1 MKKLATFFV
10 KNQKLTLIVT
20 LFMFI
25 YGIRGYKNMIAETYP
40 NVDFATT
47 TIETVYPGAT
57 PKDIEVKITKPIED
71 EIRTVTGLK
80 DVRSVSQAGQSKI
93 TIRIDM
99 DNPKVDVGETV
110 SDLQTA
116 LERVTDLPSDLTEQ
130 PEFTE
135 LKAEEIAAIEIAVT
149 GDNSHNRMRNKT
161 ADLLKEDIED
171 IKSVKAVNLY
181 GYEEREF
188 NILLDSH
195 KLAELHLSVDEVTRA
210 IVARNINIPGGDL
223 ELGKEQ
229 KLVTIDNK
237 VESADELA
245 DTVVRSSFSGK
256 KIRLKDI
263 ATVKDGEADPTITT
277 RFNGKAATL
286 LSVQKKG
293 GSDTLVLVKE
303 VKQILDTYN
312 KRYAGKLEFSIYTD
326 EGIKVKDKLAVL
338 TSNGITGIIVVIV
351 VLMFFMPGRIGLMVA
366 ISLPTSLFA
375 AVGLMPSFGLTFNSI
390 SILAL
395 IIAMG
400 MLVDNAVVISEEYI
414 RRREEGESSFDASI
428 NSVVNL
434 WIPITA
440 TAMTTVSAF
449 LPMLA
454 TTGIMGRF
462 ITPIPIVVTAAL
474 LFCLLECFILLPMRL
489 HFVGRNLKLEK
500 KDADSHGWY
509 EKFSLRFERFMEKV
523 VKHRYIAALG
533 GISVIVFSF
542 VIMIGFNKFILFP
555 AEQTEEYDVR
565 VELPV
570 NSTLEYTDTIAAK
583 VSDRI
588 VKLIDKDWLDE
599 TIAFS
604 GYTLV
609 NLLDQRGQVGD
620 NVFLIKVMA
629 SDYAKYN
636 VHYTTFLKELRK
648 LEIPEAENI
657 VIEEK
662 INGPPVGTAVNV
674 TFRSSDD
681 THLQEVV
688 DKMIVKLEGID
699 GVFDEKIDDV
709 FGPDEV
715 VVDLNNDYISR
726 LGLNA
731 QTIGNTIRTAL
742 TGSIVSNVTL
752 LNKEID
758 LKVEFE
764 NVSKSSL
771 EDLKQVNITDS
782 NGNLVPLSLLADF
795 KVKKGAAQVKRYDYK
810 RAKTVMASV
819 DIEKITSIQAN
830 KIVSDYWNEIK
841 DEYHD
846 VSVVYGGEQESTKE
860 SLNSLASAMIL
871 AIIGIYGIM
880 VYIFGSYLAPALI
893 VSTIPLG
900 LLGISVAFY
909 LHDRPIS
916 FLAMIG
922 VIGLAG
928 IIVNNGIILIDYINQ
943 MKAEGKKNLHEI
955 LVHASVTR
963 LKPVMAS
970 SITTMGGLF
979 PTAYGIGGSDSML
992 VPITM
997 AMAWGLTTGTILT
1010 LVWVPAGFGI
1020 IEDFMGVMQK
1030 TRIYK
1035 FLTSEKY

>member
-1 MKKLATFFV
+1 MKKLASFFV
-10 KNQKLTLIVT
+10 VNQKLTLIVT
-20 LFMFI
+20 IFMFI
-25 YGIRGYKNMIAETYP
+25 YGVRGYKSMIAETYP

-71 EIRTVTGLK
+71 ELRTVTGIK

-99 DNPKVDVGETV
+99 DNPKVDVGEVV

-116 LERVTDLPSDLTEQ
+116 LERVTDLPSDLTDQ

-149 GDNSHNRMRNKT
+149 GSNETNRIRNKT

-171 IKSVKAVNLY
+171 IRSVKAVNLY
-181 GYEEREF
+181 GYQEREF
-188 NILLDSH
+188 NILLDSK
-195 KLAELHLSVDEVTRA
+195 KLASLHLSVDEVTKA
-210 IVARNINIPGGDL
+210 IIARNINIPGGDL

-237 VESADELA
+237 VETAQELGE
-245 DTVVRSSFSGK
+245 TVVRSSFSGK

-263 ATVKDGEADPTITT
+263 ALVKDGEADATIMT
-277 RFNGKAATL
+277 RFDGKDATL

-293 GSDTLVLVKE
+293 GSDTLELVRDVKE
-303 VKQILDTYN
+303 IMEIYK
-312 KRYAGKLEFSIYTD
+312 KRYEGKLEFSVYTD
-326 EGIKVKDKLAVL
+326 EGIKVKDKLAIL
-338 TSNGITGIIVVIV
+338 STNGVTGIIVVIL

-414 RRREEGESSFDASI
+414 RRREEGQSSLDAAI
-428 NSVVNL
+428 DSVVNL

-500 KDADSHGWY
+500 KDEQTQGWY
-509 EKFSLRFERFMEKV
+509 EKFSKKFERLMEMV
-523 VKHRYIAALG
+523 VKHRYIAAFG
-533 GISVIVFSF
+533 GILIIAFSF
-542 VIMIGFNKFILFP
+542 VVMIKFNKFILFP

-570 NSTLEYTDTIAAK
+570 NSSLEYTDSIAK
-583 VSDRI
+583 IVSKRI
-588 VKLIDKDWLDE
+588 QDTIDKEWLSE

-629 SDYAKYN
+629 TDYAKYN

-648 LEIPEAENI
+648 LEIPEADTI

-674 TFRSSDD
+674 TFRSSNDKQ
-681 THLQEVV
+681 LQSVV
-688 DKMIVKLEGID
+688 DKMIAKLQEVD

-715 VVDLNNDYISR
+715 VVDLNNDYIAR

-731 QTIGNTIRTAL
+731 SQIGNTIRTAL
-742 TGSIVSNVTL
+742 TGSIVSDVTL

-758 LKVEFE
+758 LKVEFG
-764 NVSKSSL
+764 NVSKGSI
-771 EDLKQVNITDS
+771 EDLKAINVTDP

-795 KVKKGAAQVKRYDYK
+795 KVQKGASQVKRYDYK

-819 DIEKITSIQAN
+819 NIDKITSIQAN
-830 KIVSDYWNEIK
+830 KIVSDYWKEIA
-841 DEYHD
+841 DEYHE

-860 SLNSLASAMIL
+860 SLNSLSSAMIL
-871 AIIGIYGIM
+871 AVIGIYGIM

-893 VSTIPLG
+893 VTTIPLG

-922 VIGLAG
+922 IIGLAG

-943 MKAEGKKNLHEI
+943 MKAEGKKSLHEI

-997 AMAWGLTTGTILT
+997 AMAWGLTTGTMLT
-1010 LVWVPAGFGI
+1010 LIWVPAGFGI
-1020 IEDFMGVMQK
+1020 IEDFMAKVSK
-1030 TRIYK
+1030 TRAYK
-1035 FLTSEKY
+1035 ALTSEKY

>member
-1 MKKLATFFV
+1 MKKLASFFV
-10 KNQKLTLIVT
+10 VNQKLTLIVT

-25 YGIRGYKNMIAETYP
+25 YGIRGYKSMIAETYP

-71 EIRTVTGLK
+71 EIRTVSGLK

-99 DNPKVDVGETV
+99 DNPKVDVQETV

-149 GDNSHNRMRNKT
+149 GENGNKRKRNKT

-171 IKSVKAVNLY
+171 IRSVKAVNLY
-181 GYEEREF
+181 GYQEREF
-188 NILLDSH
+188 NILLDSK
-195 KLAELHLSVDEVTRA
+195 KLETLHMSVDEVTKA
-210 IVARNINIPGGDL
+210 VISRNINIPGGDL

-237 VESADELA
+237 VETAEELGE
-245 DTVVRSSFSGK
+245 TVVRSSFSGK

-263 ATVKDGEADPTITT
+263 ASVMDGEEDATIKT
-277 RFNGKAATL
+277 RYNGKAATL
-286 LSVQKKG
+286 LSVQKKAG
-293 GSDTLVLVKE
+293 ADTLELVRDVKE
-303 VKQILDTYN
+303 ILKTYE
-312 KRYAGKLEFSIYTD
+312 KRYKNDLEFFIYTD

-338 TSNGITGIIVVIV
+338 STNGVTGIVVVIL

-414 RRREEGESSFDASI
+414 RRREEGQKSLDAAI
-428 NSVVNL
+428 DSVVNL

-489 HFVGRNLKLEK
+489 HFVGRNIKLEK
-500 KDADSHGWY
+500 KTDETNGWY
-509 EKFSLRFERFMEKV
+509 EKFAKKFEKLMQVV
-523 VKHRYIAALG
+523 VKHRYISALG
-533 GISVIVFSF
+533 GILIIAFSF
-542 VIMIGFNKFILFP
+542 VVMIVFNKFILFP
-555 AEQTEEYDVR
+555 AEQTEEYDIR

-570 NSTLEYTDTIAAK
+570 NSSLEYTDSIAQK
-583 VSDRI
+583 VSKRVEETI
-588 VKLIDKDWLDE
+588 EKKWLQE

-636 VHYTTFLKELRK
+636 VHYTDFLKELRK
-648 LEIPEAENI
+648 LEIPEAETI
-657 VIEEK
+657 IIEEK

-674 TFRSSDD
+674 TFRSSNDEN
-681 THLQEVV
+681 LQKVV
-688 DKMIVKLEGID
+688 DMMIKKLEEVD

-726 LGLNA
+726 LGLSA
-731 QTIGNTIRTAL
+731 SQIGNTIRTAL

-758 LKVEFE
+758 LKVEFG
-764 NVSKSSL
+764 NVSKSSI
-771 EDLKQVNITDS
+771 EDLKKITVTDPK
-782 NGNLVPLSLLADF
+782 GNLVPLSLLADF
-795 KVKKGAAQVKRYDYK
+795 KIKDGAAQVKRYDYK

-819 DIEKITSIQAN
+819 DVEKITSIQAN
-830 KIVSDYWNEIK
+830 KIVSDYWKEIQ
-841 DEYHD
+841 DEFHD

-860 SLNSLASAMIL
+860 SLNSLASAMVL
-871 AIIGIYGIM
+871 AVIGIYGIM

-893 VSTIPLG
+893 VTTIPLG
-900 LLGISVAFY
+900 LLGISVSFY

-922 VIGLAG
+922 IIGLAG

-943 MKAEGKKNLHEI
+943 MKEEGKMSLQEI

-1010 LVWVPAGFGI
+1010 LIWVPAGFGI
-1020 IEDFMGVMQK
+1020 IEDFMEKVSN
-1030 TRIYK
+1030 TRVYK
-1035 FLTSEKY
+1035 YLTSEKY

>member
-1 MKKLATFFV
+1 MKNLTSFFV
-10 KNQKLTLIVT
+10 KNQKLTLVVT

-25 YGIRGYKNMIAETYP
+25 YGIRGYKSMTAETYP

-47 TIETVYPGAT
+47 TIETIYPGAT

-71 EIRTVTGLK
+71 EIRTVSGLK

-99 DNPKVDVGETV
+99 DNPKVNVKEVV

-116 LERVTDLPSDLTEQ
+116 LERVTDLPADLRDR

-135 LKAEEIAAIEIAVT
+135 LKAEEIAAIEIAVS
-149 GDNSHNRMRNKT
+149 GENKEDRMRDKIS
-161 ADLLKEDIED
+161 DLLKEDIED
-171 IKSVKAVNLY
+171 IRSVKSVNLY
-181 GYEEREF
+181 GYQEREF
-188 NILLDSH
+188 KILLDS
-195 KLAELHLSVDEVTRA
+195 KMLDELHMSVDEVKRA
-210 IVARNINIPGGDL
+210 VISRNINIPGGDL

-237 VESADELA
+237 VHTAKELGQ
-245 DTVVRSSFSGK
+245 TVVRSSFSGQ

-263 ATVKDGEADPTITT
+263 AQVIDAEADPTIMT
-277 RFNGKAATL
+277 RYNGKAATL

-293 GSDTLVLVKE
+293 GSDTLDLVRD
-303 VKQILDTYN
+303 VKQILEVYK
-312 KRYAGKLEFSIYTD
+312 KRYKNKLDFAVYTD
-326 EGIKVKDKLAVL
+326 EGVKVRNKLSILA
-338 TSNGITGIIVVIV
+338 SNGITGIIVVIV

-375 AVGLMPSFGLTFNSI
+375 AVGMMPSFGFTFNSI

-414 RRREEGESSFDASI
+414 RRREEGQSSLNAAID
-428 NSVVNL
+428 SVVNL

-440 TAMTTVSAF
+440 TAMTTVAAF

-454 TTGIMGRF
+454 TTGVMGRF
-462 ITPIPIVVTAAL
+462 IAPIPVVVTAAL

-489 HFVGRNLKLEK
+489 HFVGRNLKIEK
-500 KDADSHGWY
+500 KTIETRGWY
-509 EKFSLRFERFMEKV
+509 EKFASKFEALMEVV
-523 VKHRYIAALG
+523 VKHRYIAAFS
-533 GISVIVFSF
+533 GILVILFSF
-542 VIMIGFNKFILFP
+542 MVMVVFNKFILFP

-570 NSTLEYTDTIAAK
+570 NSSLEYTDSVAAK
-583 VSDRI
+583 VAARI
-588 VKLIDKDWLDE
+588 DNLIDKKWLDE
-599 TIAFS
+599 TITFT

-620 NVFLIKVMA
+620 NVFLIRVMA
-629 SDYAKYN
+629 TDYAKYN
-636 VHYTTFLKELRK
+636 IHYTTFLEQLRK
-648 LEIPEAENI
+648 LQVPEATNV
-657 VIEEK
+657 VIQEK
-662 INGPPVGTAVNV
+662 INGPPVGSPVNV
-674 TFRSSDD
+674 TFRSSNDE
-681 THLQEVV
+681 HLDEVV
-688 DKMIVKLEGID
+688 NKMIEKLKGVD

-726 LGLNA
+726 LGLSA
-731 QTIGNTIRTAL
+731 SQIGNTIRTAL
-742 TGSIVSNVTL
+742 TGTVVSNVTL

-758 LKVEFE
+758 LKVEFGDF
-764 NVSKSSL
+764 SKSSV
-771 EDLKQVNITDS
+771 EDLKKINVTDPK
-782 NGNLVPLSLLADF
+782 GNLVPLSLLANF
-795 KVKKGAAQVKRYDYK
+795 SVKKGAAQVKRYDYK
-810 RAKTVMASV
+810 RARTVMASV
-819 DIEKITSIQAN
+819 NVDKITSIEAN
-830 KIVSDYWNEIK
+830 KIVSDYWKEIS
-841 DEYHD
+841 DDYHD

-860 SLNSLASAMIL
+860 SLNSLASAMVL
-871 AIIGIYGIM
+871 AIIGIYAIM

-893 VSTIPLG
+893 VTTIPLG
-900 LLGISVAFY
+900 LLGISVSFY

-943 MKAEGKKNLHEI
+943 MKEEGKMSIHDI

-979 PTAYGIGGSDSML
+979 PTAYGIGGSDAML

-1010 LVWVPAGFGI
+1010 LIWVPAGYGI
-1020 IEDFMGVMQK
+1020 IEDFMKKVSTTK
-1030 TRIYK
+1030 VYEW
-1035 FLTSEKY
+1035 LTAENY

>member
-1 MKKLATFFV
+1 MKKIASFFV
-10 KNQKLTLIVT
+10 ANQKLTLIVT
-20 LFMFI
+20 VFMFI

-71 EIRTVTGLK
+71 EIRTVSGLK

-116 LERVTDLPSDLTEQ
+116 LERVTDLPSDLQEQ
-130 PEFTE
+130 PEFIE

-149 GDNSHNRMRNKT
+149 GENGDDRRRNKT
-161 ADLLKEDIED
+161 ADLFKEDIED

-181 GYEEREF
+181 GYQEREF
-188 NILLDSH
+188 NILLDSK
-195 KLAELHLSVDEVTRA
+195 KLAQLHLSVDEVTKA
-210 IVARNINIPGGDL
+210 VISRNINIPGGDL

-237 VESADELA
+237 VESAQELGE
-245 DTVVRSSFSGK
+245 TVVRSSFSGK

-263 ATVKDGEADPTITT
+263 ATVKDGEVDPVIVT
-277 RFNGKAATL
+277 RYNGKPATL
-286 LSVQKKG
+286 LSVQKKAG
-293 GSDTLVLVKE
+293 ADTLVLVKE
-303 VKQILDTYN
+303 VKEIMEVYK
-312 KRYAGKLEFSIYTD
+312 KRYDSDLEFFIYTD

-338 TSNGITGIIVVIV
+338 STNGVTGIIVVIL

-414 RRREEGESSFDASI
+414 RRRENGQKSFDAAVD
-428 NSVVNL
+428 SVVNL

-449 LPMLA
+449 LPMMA
-454 TTGIMGRF
+454 TSGVMGRF

-474 LFCLLECFILLPMRL
+474 LFCLVECFVLLPMRL
-489 HFVGRNLKLEK
+489 HLIGRNIKIEK
-500 KDADSHGWY
+500 KNEETNGWY
-509 EKFSLRFERFMEKV
+509 EKFSKKFEAFMHVV
-523 VKHRYIAALG
+523 VKYRYVSAVGGVFVIA
-533 GISVIVFSF
+533 FSF
-542 VIMIGFNKFILFP
+542 VVMVVFNKFILFP
-555 AEQTEEYDVR
+555 SEQTEEYDIR

-570 NSTLEYTDTIAAK
+570 NSSLEYTDTIAQK
-583 VSDRI
+583 TSQRI
-588 VKLIDKDWLDE
+588 EKLIKKEWLKE

-620 NVFLIKVMA
+620 NVFLIKVMS

-636 VHYTTFLKELRK
+636 VHYTDYLKELRK

-657 VIEEK
+657 VIEER
-662 INGPPVGTAVNV
+662 INGPPVGSAVNV
-674 TFRSSDD
+674 TFRSSNDK
-681 THLQEVV
+681 TLQSVV
-688 DKMIVKLEGID
+688 DKMIVKLESVE

-715 VVDLNNDYISR
+715 VVDINNDYISR
-726 LGLNA
+726 LGLSA
-731 QTIGNTIRTAL
+731 SQIGNTIRTAL

-758 LKVEFE
+758 LKVEFG
-764 NVSKSSL
+764 NVSKSSI
-771 EDLKQVNITDS
+771 EDLKNINVTDP

-795 KVKKGAAQVKRYDYK
+795 KIQEGATQIKRYDYK

-819 DIEKITSIQAN
+819 NIDKITSIEAN
-830 KIVSDYWNEIK
+830 KIVSDYWAEIQ

-860 SLNSLASAMIL
+860 SLDSLASAMVL
-871 AIIGIYGIM
+871 AVIGIYGIM

-900 LLGISVAFY
+900 LLGISVSFY

-922 VIGLAG
+922 IIGLAG

-943 MKAEGKKNLHEI
+943 LKEEGELSLHDA
-955 LVHASVTR
+955 LVSASVTR

-979 PTAYGIGGSDSML
+979 PTAYGIGGVDSML

-1010 LVWVPAGFGI
+1010 LIWVPAGFGI
-1020 IEDFMGVMQK
+1020 IEDFMGKVSK
-1030 TRIYK
+1030 TRLYK
-1035 FLTSEKY
+1035 ALVAEKY